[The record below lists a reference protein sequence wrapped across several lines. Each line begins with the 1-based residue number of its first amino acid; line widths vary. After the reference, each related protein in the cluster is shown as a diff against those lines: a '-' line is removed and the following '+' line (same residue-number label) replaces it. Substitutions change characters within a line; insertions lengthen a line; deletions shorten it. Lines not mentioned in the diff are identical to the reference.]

1 MNFWPVDVQFFIVF
15 PQILKIYIPE
25 VEQKHEMFQPDLVTE
40 YLRMILEYRDDELD
54 GLHRHLNLLV
64 QGHRHNPVLELR
76 REQLKLILNLKNETD
91 YILQNV

>member
-76 REQLKLILNLKNETD
+76 REQLKLILNLKN
-91 YILQNV
+91 